1 MHLWSSS
8 CRLSISAVV
17 ENQPLVKNRTQ
28 VSSCRSFSK
37 GLSLVFYHTFL
48 SISAEREVCD
58 SGMSVPDSVSAVVTP
73 EASSQQWDG
82 GAWALAWFL
91 PLSTLRIA
99 ALVKL

>member
-28 VSSCRSFSK
+28 VSAKRRYLWPGKPSSRSFSK

-58 SGMSVPDSVSAVVTP
+58 SGMSVPDSVSAVGTP
-73 EASSQQWDG
+73 EASS
-82 GAWALAWFL
+82 
-91 PLSTLRIA
+91 
-99 ALVKL
+99 